1 MVIVK
6 DGRAITDE
14 WLHLDDQAAIPP
26 SGQVTVSLLRWHA
39 ERTALMAR
47 PDPVGLRLEA
57 GDAPDT
63 IADDLQRFPLIVLSF
78 ATMADGRLFSLARLL
93 RERFGFA
100 RELRARGDFIL
111 DQIFFLSR
119 VGVDTFEP
127 TEDISPEAVGQ
138 AITTFSVL
146 YQAATDEKQPL
157 YRRARR

>member
-1 MVIVK
+1 MVILK
-6 DGRAITDE
+6 DGQSIADE
-14 WLHLDDQAAIPP
+14 WLHLDDEDAIPASRP
-26 SGQVTVSLLRWHA
+26 VTVSLPRWQA
-39 ERTALMAR
+39 ERAALQAR
-47 PDPVGLRLEA
+47 PEPVGLRLEA

-63 IADDLQRFPLIVLSF
+63 ISDDLRRFPLIVLSF
-78 ATMADGRLFSLARLL
+78 ATMVDGRLFTLARLL

-100 RELRARGDFIL
+100 GELRARGDFIL

-127 TEDISPEAVGQ
+127 AANISPEAVGE
-138 AITTFSVL
+138 ALKTFSVR